1 MKLDLLF
8 SWGGGGRG
16 GGVSYYLQTKLHFG
30 KKIGRSAL
38 KSRSTKNRRI

>member
-1 MKLDLLF
+1 MYEARFAIFK
-8 SWGGGGRG
+8 GGGRG